1 VRVRFVPT
9 YSWVMTAEG
18 WRPLYHGVKRCF
30 ADDRGPVAPAPFC
43 PRMSD
48 GALADPEGLEDE

>member
-9 YSWVMTAEG
+9 YSWIRTPDG
-18 WRPLYHGVKRCF
+18 WRPIYHGVKRCF